1 MRASAY
7 NEGVEFEWSDASAAR
22 NLARYD
28 VRFTEAVHVFL
39 DPKAIE
45 FVHSRR
51 DTLSLIGHTARGLLY
66 VVFSETADG
75 RIRLLHARLADP
87 AQAEVDPEF
96 DFDPRRMQRIPRP
109 DRHLATPAQVSPRL
123 CHVTVTLELTADV
136 VAAYRDRSDEVNQV
150 LREVLHHGPPP
161 HAPILTPTAAHIRGT
176 YPSPQ
181 R

>member
-1 MRASAY
+1 M
-7 NEGVEFEWSDASAAR
+7 EFEWSDASAAR

-66 VVFSETADG
+66 VVFLETADG

-87 AQAEVDPEF
+87 AETQVDPEF

-109 DRHLATPAQVSPRL
+109 DRHLATPAQVSPSH

-136 VAAYRDRSDEVNQV
+136 VAAYRDRPAQANHV
-150 LREVLHHGPPP
+150 LRQALP
-161 HAPILTPTAAHIRGT
+161 RQQD
-176 YPSPQ
+176 PQ
-181 R
+181 RHPIQTDALPLGKAHVSRV